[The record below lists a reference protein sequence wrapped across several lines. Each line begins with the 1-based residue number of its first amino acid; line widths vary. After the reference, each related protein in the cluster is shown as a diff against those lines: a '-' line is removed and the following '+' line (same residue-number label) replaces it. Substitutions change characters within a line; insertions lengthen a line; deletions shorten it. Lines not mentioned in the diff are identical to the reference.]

1 MKRKDRL
8 IADLELVLL
17 SQNPPPQTEKS
28 IKETIAFLQ
37 EHNCIK
43 TDTYLGRIILS
54 HIAKEM
60 LSKFI
65 E

>member
-1 MKRKDRL
+1 MKRKERL
-8 IADLELVLL
+8 IADLELVLQ

-37 EHNCIK
+37 EHKCVK
-43 TDTYLGRIILS
+43 VDSYFGRLILS
-54 HIAKEM
+54 HLAREL
-60 LSKFI
+60 LSKFV